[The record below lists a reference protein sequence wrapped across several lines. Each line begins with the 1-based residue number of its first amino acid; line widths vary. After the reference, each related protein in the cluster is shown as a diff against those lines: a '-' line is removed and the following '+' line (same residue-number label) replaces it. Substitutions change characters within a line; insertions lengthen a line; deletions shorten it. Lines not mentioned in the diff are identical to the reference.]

1 MKHSWEEK
9 LGQQGLQFVEVSA
22 KLRRIL
28 QPSTLEQSE
37 IRRWVKEQKAV
48 LSAYPDLGAK
58 RRVNLDAKFV
68 RAYLYA
74 NPDFEL
80 NEEEMLWMFENEEFP
95 VLRAEELELHQR
107 IFLDLEGDQNKR
119 FAAYGAVASGITLL
133 RRLFSG
139 AFKKQLGT
147 KKPTLFKIFTALA
160 QNLEW
165 LGTVLRG
172 KGNLKEPPG
181 RVNVKLAN
189 LVDEILKHQKE
200 PLTQMEIYQAA
211 QAAGGEV
218 QEDPEAFRLWLHR
231 ACKDGLVKNYRS
243 SRTDSHDSSKND
255 KEAHKEQPRNTS

>member
-9 LGQQGLQFVEVSA
+9 LGQQGLQFVELSA
-22 KLRRIL
+22 KLRRIR

-37 IRRWVKEQKAV
+37 VRRWVKEQKAIF
-48 LSAYPDLGAK
+48 SSYPDLGAK
-58 RRVNLDAKFV
+58 RKVNLDAKFV
-68 RAYLYA
+68 RALRRA
-74 NPDFEL
+74 NPDYEL

-107 IFLDLEGDQNKR
+107 IFLDLEADQDKR
-119 FAAYGAVASGITLL
+119 FQAYGAVASGITLL
-133 RRLFSG
+133 RQFFSG

-147 KKPTLFKIFTALA
+147 KKPTLFKMLTALA

-165 LGTVLRG
+165 LGTLLRG
-172 KGNLKEPPG
+172 KGNFREPPG

-218 QEDPEAFRLWLHR
+218 QEDYEAFRLWLHR
-231 ACKDGLVKNYRS
+231 ASKDGLVKNYRS
-243 SRTDSHDSSKND
+243 SRTD
-255 KEAHKEQPRNTS
+255 AHKDREMHKEHP